1 MLATH
6 VLLKTALDN
15 GQLEQTEREIFSLGQ
30 VITKNR
36 DLRNFLTDSRT
47 AAVEER
53 VAFFNRLVASQVSDL
68 SLRLVDAVIEKATPG
83 HLSADVRALLDSAA
97 QLRSQ
102 GTATVYSAV
111 PLSPA
116 QTQRLTQILAAQAG
130 REVLVNVV
138 VDPSLVGGLRIQRGD
153 VMMDGTVSTR
163 ADEIRRKL
171 AS

>member
-1 MLATH
+1 
-6 VLLKTALDN
+6 
-15 GQLEQTEREIFSLGQ
+15 
-30 VITKNR
+30 
-36 DLRNFLTDSRT
+36 
-47 AAVEER
+47 
-53 VAFFNRLVASQVSDL
+53 
-68 SLRLVDAVIEKATPG
+68 
-83 HLSADVRALLDSAA
+83 
-97 QLRSQ
+97 
-102 GTATVYSAV
+102 V

-138 VDPSLVGGLRIQRGD
+138 VDPTLVGGLRIQRGD